1 MASENESRKIPLG
14 LRLTPFDEEFR
25 RDPHPRLKD
34 LRELCPVHRDSEF
47 NQVVISSEESAREII
62 RDHSLGVDPRKAN
75 PEDSVQQFRPP
86 DDSEPSMLF
95 LDDPDHQRL
104 RKLVAPS
111 FAPRKVE
118 AKRPM
123 IREIA
128 ENLVAA
134 IQPDHKG
141 EFDLIDALAGPL
153 PAVAIA
159 KILGIDPALQNQFK
173 EWSETASAAF
183 FTGALDPSL
192 QEPGA
197 AAVESLRELFAQEIE
212 HRQGGGADDL
222 IGQMVHAQEDGD
234 RFTKE
239 EILTM
244 CNLLLVA
251 GNVTTSDLIG
261 NGVRILLQHPQQLAV
276 VQENPE
282 LLPNAVEE
290 MLRFDPPVTVTGR
303 ITPEVMDI
311 KGVEVGARESMTVM
325 LSAANRDPAVHR
337 EPEKFLVDRDDP
349 QHLSFGGGAH
359 FCVGSHLARIEAQ
372 EAIGALLARFPRLE
386 LVSGSEEWKQVPGFR
401 GMAKVLL
408 RSPDD
413 T

>member
-14 LRLTPFDEEFR
+14 LKLTPFDEEFR

-34 LRELCPVHRDSEF
+34 LRELCPVHRDPELD
-47 NQVVISSEESAREII
+47 QVVISSEESAREIV
-62 RDHSLGVDPRKAN
+62 RDHNLGVDPRKAN
-75 PEDSVQQFRPP
+75 PEDSVQQFRPQ

-111 FAPRKVE
+111 FAPKKVE

-128 ENLVAA
+128 ESLVAA
-134 IQPDHKG
+134 ITPNHQG
-141 EFDLIDALAGPL
+141 EFDLIDGLAGPL

-159 KILGIDPALQNQFK
+159 KILGIDPQLQNQFK
-173 EWSETASAAF
+173 DWSEAASAAF

-197 AAVESLRELFAQEIE
+197 VAIESLRELFAQEIE
-212 HRQGGGADDL
+212 QRQGGQADDL

-234 RFTKE
+234 RFSKE

-261 NGVRILLQHPQQLAV
+261 NGLRALLQHPAQVAMIRQR
-276 VQENPE
+276 PE
-282 LLPNAVEE
+282 ILPNAVEE

-303 ITPEVMDI
+303 ITPEVLDI
-311 KGVEVGARESMTVM
+311 KGVEVRARESMTVM
-325 LSAANRDPAVHR
+325 LSAANRDPAVHS
-337 EPEKFLVDRDDP
+337 EPEQFLIDRSDP

-359 FCVGSHLARIEAQ
+359 FCVGAHLARIEAQ
-372 EAIGALLARFPRLE
+372 EAIRALLARFPRLE
-386 LVSGSEEWKQVPGFR
+386 LVPGSEEWKQVPGFR

-408 RSPDD
+408 RTVGDS
-413 T
+413 